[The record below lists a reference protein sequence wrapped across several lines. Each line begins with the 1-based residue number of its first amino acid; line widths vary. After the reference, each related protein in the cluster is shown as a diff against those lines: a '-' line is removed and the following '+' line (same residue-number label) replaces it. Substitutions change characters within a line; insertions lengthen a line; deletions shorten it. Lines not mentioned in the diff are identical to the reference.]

1 MKKICVLALPVWL
14 ALSVWLLAPIGA
26 SAAADCAAPVSLA
39 APLDG
44 PVQPASRVKDLRVT
58 LQNCRRRDGQA
69 DGPAAQEVLATRT
82 FGVDGEE
89 LFLAVDPEKLT
100 TRLERAACW
109 TCAPTTP
116 EAQAQTR
123 FMRAVEDFSKAPGK
137 KLPAGAT
144 WLDNAG
150 LIHGRDGAGRG
161 GLFLTGDLCP
171 SHRPLDRPFLKSL
184 EGDGAATPI
193 ALAISGLWI
202 RQHGEDFLWLRR
214 EKAQGRLD
222 IAFVNHS
229 FHHPYSPGLA
239 DAQNYLLM
247 PGVDMRQEILE
258 VERLLIANGEAP
270 SVFFRFPGLISDRAT
285 MDAVREAFLIPLGAQ
300 SWLALTP
307 VAPQGA
313 ILLVHPN
320 GNEPFGLN
328 VFERL
333 RRAGKLP
340 APYRPISEAP

>member
-1 MKKICVLALPVWL
+1 MKEILRF
-14 ALSVWLLAPIGA
+14 ALSVWLLAPSSA
-26 SAAADCAAPVSLA
+26 SAAPDCAAPVSVA

-44 PVQPASRVKDLRVT
+44 PVQPATRVKDLRVA
-58 LQNCRRRDGQA
+58 LQDCRRGDA
-69 DGPAAQEVLATRT
+69 KETQEVLATRT
-82 FGVDGEE
+82 FGVDGED

-116 EAQAQTR
+116 EAQTQTR
-123 FMRAVEDFSKAPGK
+123 FLRALDAFSKAPGK
-137 KLPAGAT
+137 KLPEGAT
-144 WLDNAG
+144 WFDNAG
-150 LIHGRDGAGRG
+150 LTHGRDRAGRDRAGRDGAGRG
-161 GLFLTGDLCP
+161 GVFLTGDLCP
-171 SHRPLDRPFLKSL
+171 SHLPLDRAFLKSL
-184 EGDGAATPI
+184 EGAGAATPI
-193 ALAISGLWI
+193 ALSISGLWI
-202 RQHGEDFLWLRR
+202 GQHAEDFLWLRR

-229 FHHPYSPGLA
+229 FHHPYRPGLA
-239 DAQNYLLM
+239 DAHNFLLM
-247 PGVDMRQEILE
+247 PGVDMKEEILE
-258 VERLLIANGEAP
+258 VERLLIANGEVP

-285 MDAVREAFLIPLGAQ
+285 MDAVRDAYLIPLGAQ

-313 ILLVHPN
+313 IILVHPN
-320 GNEPFGLN
+320 GNEPFGLY

-333 RRAGKLP
+333 RHAGKLP

>member
-1 MKKICVLALPVWL
+1 MKKILRF
-14 ALSVWLLAPIGA
+14 ALSVWLLAPPGA
-26 SAAADCAAPVSLA
+26 SAASDCAAPVSLA

-44 PVQPASRVKDLRVT
+44 PVQAASRVKDLRVT
-58 LQNCRRRDGQA
+58 LQDCRRA
-69 DGPAAQEVLATRT
+69 DRADVLATRR
-82 FGVDGEE
+82 FSVDGED
-89 LFLAVDPEKLT
+89 LFLAVDPERLT
-100 TRLERAACW
+100 TRLERAVCW
-109 TCAPTTP
+109 ACAPTTP
-116 EAQAQTR
+116 EAQSQTR
-123 FMRAVEDFSKAPGK
+123 FIRAVDDFSKAPGK

-150 LIHGRDGAGRG
+150 LTHGREGAGRG
-161 GLFLTGDLCP
+161 GGAFLTGDLCP
-171 SHRPLDRPFLKSL
+171 SHRPLDRAFLTSL
-184 EGDGAATPI
+184 EGGGAATPI

-202 RQHGEDFLWLRR
+202 RQHPADFLWLRR
-214 EKAQGRLD
+214 EMAEGRLA

-229 FHHPYSPGLA
+229 DRHPYRPGLA
-239 DAQNYLLM
+239 DAHNYLLM
-247 PGVDMRQEILE
+247 PGVDMGQEILE
-258 VERLLIANGEAP
+258 VERLLIANGEVP

-285 MDAVREAFLIPLGAQ
+285 MDAVRDDFLIPLGAQ

-307 VAPQGA
+307 VAPRGA
-313 ILLVHPN
+313 VILVHPN

>member
-1 MKKICVLALPVWL
+1 MRKILAL
-14 ALSVWLLAPIGA
+14 ALSVSLLAPWSA
-26 SAAADCAAPVSLA
+26 SAAPDCAAPFSVA

-44 PVQPASRVKDLRVT
+44 PLQLARRVKDLRIA
-58 LQNCRRRDGQA
+58 LQSCRYAGGQEVQ
-69 DGPAAQEVLATRT
+69 DVLATRT
-82 FGVDGEE
+82 LSVDGEN

-123 FMRAVEDFSKAPGK
+123 LMRAVEDFSKATGRK
-137 KLPAGAT
+137 RPADAT

-150 LIHGRDGAGRG
+150 LTHGRDGDGA
-161 GLFLTGDLCP
+161 FLTGDLCP
-171 SHRPLDRPFLKSL
+171 SHRPLDRAFLESL
-184 EGDGAATPI
+184 EVDGAATPV
-193 ALAISGLWI
+193 ALSISGLWI
-202 RQHGEDFLWLRR
+202 RQHREDFLWLRR
-214 EKAQGRLD
+214 EKAQGRLA

-229 FHHPYSPGLA
+229 YHHPYRPGLA
-239 DAQNYLLM
+239 DAQNYLLT
-247 PGVDMRQEILE
+247 PGVDMKEEILG
-258 VERLLIANGEAP
+258 VERLLIANGEVP
-270 SVFFRFPGLISDRAT
+270 SVFFRFPGLISDRAA
-285 MDAVREAFLIPLGAQ
+285 MDAVRDAFLIPLGAQ

-328 VFERL
+328 VFKKL
-333 RRAGKLP
+333 RRAGKMP
-340 APYRPISEAP
+340 APYRPIAEAP

>member
-1 MKKICVLALPVWL
+1 MKKILCFALA
-14 ALSVWLLAPIGA
+14 VWLLAPSGA
-26 SAAADCAAPVSLA
+26 SAAPDCAAPVSVA

-44 PVQPASRVKDLRVT
+44 PLQPASRVKDLRVA
-58 LQNCRRRDGQA
+58 LQDCRRLDGQ
-69 DGPAAQEVLATRT
+69 GAQEVLATRT
-82 FGVDGEE
+82 FSVDGED

-116 EAQAQTR
+116 DAKSQTR
-123 FMRAVEDFSKAPGK
+123 FLRAVRDYSNAPGK

-144 WLDNAG
+144 WFDNAG
-150 LIHGRDGAGRG
+150 LIHGRGGGA
-161 GLFLTGDLCP
+161 FLTGDLCP
-171 SHRPLDRPFLKSL
+171 SHRPLDRAFLTSL
-184 EGDGAATPI
+184 EGGGGTPI

-202 RQHGEDFLWLRR
+202 RQHAEDFLWLRR
-214 EKAQGRLD
+214 EKAEKRLG

-229 FHHPYSPGLA
+229 DRHPYRPGLA
-239 DAQNYLLM
+239 DAHNYLLM
-247 PGVDMRQEILE
+247 PDVDMRQEILG
-258 VERLLIANGEAP
+258 VERLLIANGQVP
-270 SVFFRFPGLISDRAT
+270 SVFFRFPGLISDRVT
-285 MDAVREAFLIPLGAQ
+285 MDVVRDAFLIPLGAQ

-313 ILLVHPN
+313 IILVHPN

-340 APYRPISEAP
+340 APYRPINEAP